1 MSKRKEDRKT
11 LALDAKFKAQHDRRD
26 VLIADLS
33 RHGCR
38 LVSGNFHLS
47 AGQTILLRPQGLESL
62 AAVVRWS
69 LDGAV
74 GVEFETPLHP
84 AVVDH
89 LCRLHPDSNAVI
101 TLDLAA

>member
-33 RHGCR
+33 RNGCR
-38 LVSGNFHLS
+38 LVSGGLHLPV
-47 AGQTILLRPQGLESL
+47 GQGILLRPQGLQSL

-69 LDGAV
+69 MDGAI

-89 LCRLHPDSNAVI
+89 LCRLHPDSNAVM
-101 TLDLAA
+101 TLDVAA